1 MRHTLQH
8 MTTLQDAELVEE
20 LVHIQVTLIK
30 VLSTNRLFAK
40 YTHS

>member
-8 MTTLQDAELVEE
+8 MITLQDTELVEE

-40 YTHS
+40 YKHS